1 MSKNIILII
10 YGLPGVGKSRLIK
23 ELLNYY
29 KIDYLQ
35 IDNIW
40 DKCVSNHS
48 YTLENSQIV
57 FKELLQKIKEI
68 MIKKQ
73 SLVVEG
79 VFASKSRLLEIRNIA
94 NSHNYLFKSVLL
106 IASNKEIKRRL
117 VMRNK
122 EREISSK
129 NWNMLKEK
137 TNSTSVA
144 DIVLSTENISQKNI
158 VDLIISKLE
167 LYEL

>member
-40 DKCVSNHS
+40 DKCVFNHS
-48 YTLENSQIV
+48 YTLKNSQIV
-57 FKELLQKIKEI
+57 FKELLQKIKEV

-106 IASNKEIKRRL
+106 IASEKEIKRRL
-117 VMRNK
+117 IMRNK

-144 DIVLSTENISQKNI
+144 DIVLCTENKSQKNI
-158 VDLIISKLE
+158 VDLVISELE
-167 LYEL
+167 LYKL

>member
-48 YTLENSQIV
+48 YTLNNSQIV
-57 FKELLQKIKEI
+57 FKELLRKIKEV

-106 IASNKEIKRRL
+106 IASEKEIKRRL
-117 VMRNK
+117 IMRNK
-122 EREISSK
+122 ERDISSK

-137 TNSTSVA
+137 TNSSSVA
-144 DIVLSTENISQKNI
+144 DIVLFTENKSQKDI
-158 VDLIISKLE
+158 VDLVISELE
-167 LYEL
+167 LYKL

>member
-10 YGLPGVGKSRLIK
+10 YGLPGVGKSSLIK
-23 ELLNYY
+23 ELLNHYEF
-29 KIDYLQ
+29 DCLQ

-48 YTLENSQIV
+48 YTLENSKFV
-57 FKELLQKIKEI
+57 FKELLQKIKKV

-94 NSHNYLFKSVLL
+94 KSHNYIFKSVLL
-106 IASNKEIKRRL
+106 IASEKEIKRRL
-117 VMRNK
+117 VMKNK
-122 EREISSK
+122 ERKISSK
-129 NWNMLKEK
+129 NWNILKEK
-137 TNSTSVA
+137 TDSTSIA
-144 DIVLSTENISQKNI
+144 DIVLCTENKSQKNI
-158 VDLIISKLE
+158 VDLVISELE

>member
-1 MSKNIILII
+1 MPKNIILII

-48 YTLENSQIV
+48 YTLKNSQIV
-57 FKELLQKIKEI
+57 FKELLQKIKEV

-106 IASNKEIKRRL
+106 IASEKEIKRRL
-117 VMRNK
+117 IMRNK
-122 EREISSK
+122 ERDISSK

-144 DIVLSTENISQKNI
+144 DIVLCTENKSQKNI
-158 VDLIISKLE
+158 VDLVISELE
-167 LYEL
+167 LYKL